1 MEELWVVCG
10 FTCRK
15 WSYAIGSNMLTRY
28 RGLGQFNT
36 AIVVPSTSSRNC
48 SRKRGQWKYRQF
60 LSESRTVQKSNRIP
74 RQLESAKVGDKAGE
88 LWKSQQRLLQ
98 SIKPYSFLSQKS
110 KRTKL
115 WPDQCWI
122 TFSYYITSPVSV
134 SHKQNKIGYIS
145 VPCDFNY
152 LQWNSCTFHWTKA
165 CRIAIKFLAAGQERE
180 SARQTHWYE
189 MGP

>member
-10 FTCRK
+10 FACRK

-36 AIVVPSTSSRNC
+36 AIVVPSTSSRSC

-74 RQLESAKVGDKAGE
+74 RQLKSAKVGDKAGE

-98 SIKPYSFLSQKS
+98 SIKPYCFLSQKS

-122 TFSYYITSPVSV
+122 TFSYYITSLYLYLYLYHTSKTKLAILVYHVTLIIFNGIHALS
-134 SHKQNKIGYIS
+134 IG
-145 VPCDFNY
+145 
-152 LQWNSCTFHWTKA
+152 QKHA
-165 CRIAIKFLAAGQERE
+165 E
-180 SARQTHWYE
+180 
-189 MGP
+189 